1 VQRAHE
7 VRGSAAVA
15 AADLQYL
22 FAVEIRLDRHEMV
35 ELDAGRVRLIGR
47 RQRKTRRRILLVAV
61 VETSEVFRI
70 ESAGERGGPSP
81 CL

>member
-1 VQRAHE
+1 
-7 VRGSAAVA
+7 
-15 AADLQYL
+15 
-22 FAVEIRLDRHEMV
+22 MV